1 MNKNKLKKLCEVAL
15 ETSYPSLKISD
26 FEMIP
31 TFKYDESQ
39 NDWID
44 DSFSLFIQVKRVG
57 DEILDQQKQVE
68 LFLES
73 LLGFDCCLDF
83 A

>member
-1 MNKNKLKKLCEVAL
+1 MNKNKLKKLCEMAL
-15 ETSYPSLKISD
+15 ETSYPSLKILD
-26 FEMIP
+26 FEMVP

-39 NDWID
+39 NEWID
-44 DSFSLFIQVKRVG
+44 DSFSIFIQVKM
-57 DEILDQQKQVE
+57 DNETLDQPKQVE
-68 LFLES
+68 GFLES